1 MNAILSLTGLSL
13 VELCLIGAA
22 AVLLILWIIL
32 LVVVISQKRR
42 VNELNDRITTFC
54 QGADGASLEND
65 ILDMF
70 DENQEIRDRLDQ
82 CDGRIQNLYWR
93 MRSTIQKVGVIKYD
107 AFANMGGMLSYAIAL
122 LDENN
127 NGMILNCVHSVD
139 SCYTYTKI
147 VTDGRRGEGTQNG
160 TGQFS
165 SEWQSRKR
173 HFTEQGG

>member
-1 MNAILSLTGLSL
+1 MNALLSLTGLSL

-42 VNELNDRITTFC
+42 VNELNDRITMFC

-82 CDGRIQNLYWR
+82 CDSRIQNLYWR
-93 MRSTIQKVGVIKYD
+93 MRSTIQKVGVVKYD

-127 NGMILNCVHSVD
+127 NEEAKALKMALDNFHPN
-139 SCYTYTKI
+139 
-147 VTDGRRGEGTQNG
+147 GRAESGTSQNKPEDHG
-160 TGQFS
+160 PA
-165 SEWQSRKR
+165 E
-173 HFTEQGG
+173 TEYSGKH

>member
-93 MRSTIQKVGVIKYD
+93 MRSTIQKVGVI
-107 AFANMGGMLSYAIAL
+107 
-122 LDENN
+122 
-127 NGMILNCVHSVD
+127 
-139 SCYTYTKI
+139 T
-147 VTDGRRGEGTQNG
+147 
-160 TGQFS
+160 
-165 SEWQSRKR
+165 
-173 HFTEQGG
+173 TE